1 MSLVIAHIT
10 WMSCLVNVKG
20 RDIVRLN
27 KLSPKVFIFLG
38 VLSGLAPSFAFSDEA
53 SLLDAAQGNDVVSAI
68 ALIEEGADVNMAYP
82 DGATAL
88 HWAAHWNAVALTER
102 LLSAGAVVGAT
113 NELGVTPISIACRN
127 GSEAMVDILL
137 RAGANAAGAEPSG
150 ETVLMSCARTGLL
163 GAVEKLLVAGAESN
177 SVEINSG
184 QSALMWAAA
193 QGHTRV
199 VDLLIGAGAD
209 VNASSSGKFTPL
221 MFAARTGALESVEL
235 LLEAGANVNAT
246 TDEGLSPLL
255 VASASLDA
263 ITGSDYRLVVNESQ
277 HQDLGIMLLDHGA
290 DVSQSDQYGMT
301 SLHYAV
307 EMNKPRLLRKLL
319 EKGADPNAQLTEGLP
334 FRRGDYVGRGEYDG
348 ASPFWLAT
356 RLGSVGMMRE
366 LLDAGA
372 DPELPQAWG
381 VTPTMVASGVTQTD
395 SRIVSEDKLIKALEL
410 LVLEIGTDIHSVDRS
425 GQTAVHGAANVS
437 GNEIIKFLVAQGA
450 DPEAVDNRGRTPHDV
465 AMRTL
470 RPRPITAALL
480 RELASN

>member
-1 MSLVIAHIT
+1 MGIAHIT
-10 WMSCLVNVKG
+10 LMSCLANES
-20 RDIVRLN
+20 RYILRLN
-27 KLSPKVFIFLG
+27 KLNSYVL
-38 VLSGLAPSFAFSDEA
+38 VLSVLTGFLPTIAFADTA
-53 SLLDAAQGNDVVSAI
+53 SLLDAAQNNDVISAI
-68 ALIEEGADVNMAYP
+68 TLVNEGADVNMAYP

-88 HWAAHWNAVALTER
+88 HWAAHWSAIDLAES
-102 LLSAGAVVGAT
+102 LLNAGALVDVV
-113 NELGVTPISIACRN
+113 NELGITPIAIACRN
-127 GSEAMVDILL
+127 GSEAMVETLL
-137 RAGANAAGAEPSG
+137 RADANAFAVEPSG
-150 ETVLMSCARTGLL
+150 ETVLMSCSRTGLL
-163 GAVEKLLVAGAESN
+163 GAVEKLLAAGAEPN
-177 SVEINSG
+177 SLETNSG

-193 QGHTRV
+193 EGHTGV

-209 VNASSSGKFTPL
+209 VNASSSGRFTPL
-221 MFAARTGALESVEL
+221 MFSARSGALEIARL
-235 LLEAGANVNAT
+235 LLDAGADVNAT

-255 VASASLDA
+255 VATASLDA
-263 ITGSDYRLVVNESQ
+263 ITGSDYRLVVDESE
-277 HQDLGIMLLDHGA
+277 HQDLGILLIDHGA
-290 DVSQSDQYGMT
+290 DVNQSDQYGMT
-301 SLHYAV
+301 ALHYAV
-307 EMNKPRLLRKLL
+307 EMDKPRLLKKLL

-356 RLGSVGMMRE
+356 RLGNVEMMRE
-366 LLDAGA
+366 LLSAGA
-372 DPELPQAWG
+372 DPELRQAWG

-480 RELASN
+480 RELAAN

>member
-1 MSLVIAHIT
+1 MGIAHT
-10 WMSCLVNVKG
+10 TLMSCLANES
-20 RDIVRLN
+20 RYILRLN
-27 KLSPKVFIFLG
+27 KLNSYVL
-38 VLSGLAPSFAFSDEA
+38 VLSVLTGLLPTIAFADTA
-53 SLLDAAQGNDVVSAI
+53 SLLDAAQNNDVTSAI
-68 ALIEEGADVNMAYP
+68 SLVNEGADVNMAYP

-88 HWAAHWNAVALTER
+88 HWAVHWGATDLADR
-102 LLSAGAVVGAT
+102 LLSEGAAVDAA
-113 NELGVTPISIACRN
+113 NELGITPIAIACRN
-127 GSEAMVDILL
+127 GSEAMVETLL
-137 RAGANAAGAEPSG
+137 RADANAFAVEPSG
-150 ETVLMSCARTGLL
+150 ETVLMSCSRTGLL
-163 GAVEKLLVAGAESN
+163 GAVEKLLAAGAEPN
-177 SVEINSG
+177 SLETNSG

-193 QGHTRV
+193 EGHTGV

-209 VNASSSGKFTPL
+209 VNASSSGRFTPL
-221 MFAARTGALESVEL
+221 MFSARSGALEIARL
-235 LLEAGANVNAT
+235 LLDAGADVNAT

-255 VASASLDA
+255 VATASLDA
-263 ITGSDYRLVVNESQ
+263 ITGSDYRLVVDESE
-277 HQDLGIMLLDHGA
+277 HQDLGILLIDHGA
-290 DVSQSDQYGMT
+290 DVNQSDQYGMT
-301 SLHYAV
+301 ALHYAV
-307 EMNKPRLLRKLL
+307 EMDKPRLLKKLL

-356 RLGSVGMMRE
+356 RLGNVEMMRE
-366 LLDAGA
+366 LLSAGA
-372 DPELPQAWG
+372 DPELRQAWG

-450 DPEAVDNRGRTPHDV
+450 DPEALDNRGRTPHDV

-480 RELASN
+480 RELAAK

>member
-1 MSLVIAHIT
+1 MGIVHIT
-10 WMSCLVNVKG
+10 LMSCLANES
-20 RDIVRLN
+20 RYILRLN
-27 KLSPKVFIFLG
+27 RLNSYVL
-38 VLSGLAPSFAFSDEA
+38 VLSVLTGLLPTIAFADTA
-53 SLLDAAQGNDVVSAI
+53 SLLDAAQNNDVTSAI
-68 ALIEEGADVNMAYP
+68 TLVNEGADVNMAYP

-88 HWAAHWNAVALTER
+88 HWAAHWGAIDLADR
-102 LLSAGAVVGAT
+102 LLSEGAVVDAA
-113 NELGVTPISIACRN
+113 NELGITPIAIACRN
-127 GSEAMVDILL
+127 GSEVMVETLL
-137 RAGANAAGAEPSG
+137 RADANAFAVEPSG
-150 ETVLMSCARTGLL
+150 ETVLMSCSRTGLL
-163 GAVEKLLVAGAESN
+163 GAVEKLLGAGAEPN
-177 SVEINSG
+177 SLETNSG

-193 QGHTRV
+193 EGHTGV

-209 VNASSSGKFTPL
+209 VNASSSGRFTPL
-221 MFAARTGALESVEL
+221 MFSARSGALKIARL
-235 LLEAGANVNAT
+235 LLDAGADVNAT

-255 VASASLDA
+255 VATASLDA
-263 ITGSDYRLVVNESQ
+263 ITGSDYRLVVDESE
-277 HQDLGIMLLDHGA
+277 HQDLGILLIDHGA
-290 DVSQSDQYGMT
+290 DVNQSDQYGMT
-301 SLHYAV
+301 ALHYAV
-307 EMNKPRLLRKLL
+307 EMDKPRLLKKLL

-356 RLGSVGMMRE
+356 RLGNVEMMRE
-366 LLDAGA
+366 LLSAGA
-372 DPELPQAWG
+372 DPELRQAWG

-480 RELASN
+480 RELAAN

>member
-10 WMSCLVNVKG
+10 WMSYLVEVES

-27 KLSPKVFIFLG
+27 KLSLKICIFLS
-38 VLSGLAPSFAFSDEA
+38 VLSGPASSFAVSDDA
-53 SLLDAAQGNDVVSAI
+53 NLLDAAQGNDVTLAI

-88 HWAAHWNAVALTER
+88 HWAAHWSATNLAEALLR
-102 LLSAGAVVGAT
+102 AGAFVDGS
-113 NELGVTPISIACRN
+113 NELGITPISIACRN
-127 GSEAMVDILL
+127 GSEEMVDTLL
-137 RAGANAAGAEPSG
+137 KADANARGAEPSG

-163 GAVEKLLVAGAESN
+163 GAVEKLLASGAEPN

-184 QSALMWAAA
+184 QTALMWAAA
-193 QGHTRV
+193 AGHTNV

-209 VNASSSGKFTPL
+209 VSASSSGKFTPL
-221 MFAARTGALESVEL
+221 MFAARSGALESVEL

-255 VASASLDA
+255 VAAASLDA

-277 HQDLGIMLLDHGA
+277 HQDLGVLLLDHGA

-319 EKGADPNAQLTEGLP
+319 EKGADPNAQLTQGLP

-356 RLGSVGMMRE
+356 RLGSVDMMKE

>member
-1 MSLVIAHIT
+1 MGIAHIT
-10 WMSCLVNVKG
+10 LMSCLANES
-20 RDIVRLN
+20 RYILRLN
-27 KLSPKVFIFLG
+27 KLNSYVL
-38 VLSGLAPSFAFSDEA
+38 VLSVLTGLLPTIAFADTA
-53 SLLDAAQGNDVVSAI
+53 SLLDAAQNNDVTSAI
-68 ALIEEGADVNMAYP
+68 TLVNEGADVNMAYP

-88 HWAAHWNAVALTER
+88 HWAAHWGATDLAES
-102 LLSAGAVVGAT
+102 LLNAGALVDVV
-113 NELGVTPISIACRN
+113 NELGITPIAIACRN
-127 GSEAMVDILL
+127 GSEAMVETLL
-137 RAGANAAGAEPSG
+137 RADANAFAVEPSG
-150 ETVLMSCARTGLL
+150 ETVLMSCSRTGLL
-163 GAVEKLLVAGAESN
+163 GAVEKLLAAGAEPN
-177 SVEINSG
+177 SLETNSG

-193 QGHTRV
+193 EGHTGV

-209 VNASSSGKFTPL
+209 VNASSSGRFTPL
-221 MFAARTGALESVEL
+221 MFSARSGALEIARL
-235 LLEAGANVNAT
+235 LLDAGADVNAT

-255 VASASLDA
+255 VATASLDA
-263 ITGSDYRLVVNESQ
+263 ITGSDYRLVVDESE
-277 HQDLGIMLLDHGA
+277 HQDLGILLIDHGA
-290 DVSQSDQYGMT
+290 DVNQSDQYGMT
-301 SLHYAV
+301 ALHYAV
-307 EMNKPRLLRKLL
+307 EMDKPRLLKKLL

-356 RLGSVGMMRE
+356 RLGNVEMMRE
-366 LLDAGA
+366 LLSAGA
-372 DPELPQAWG
+372 DPELRQAWG

-480 RELASN
+480 RELAAN

>member
-1 MSLVIAHIT
+1 MGIAHIT
-10 WMSCLVNVKG
+10 LMSCLANES
-20 RDIVRLN
+20 RYILRLN
-27 KLSPKVFIFLG
+27 KLNSYVL
-38 VLSGLAPSFAFSDEA
+38 VLSVLTGLLPTIAFADTA
-53 SLLDAAQGNDVVSAI
+53 SLLDAAQNNDVNSAI
-68 ALIEEGADVNMAYP
+68 TLVNEGADVNMAYP

-88 HWAAHWNAVALTER
+88 HWAAHWGATDLADR
-102 LLSAGAVVGAT
+102 LLSEGAAVDAA
-113 NELGVTPISIACRN
+113 NELGITPIAIACRN
-127 GSEAMVDILL
+127 GSEAMVETLL
-137 RAGANAAGAEPSG
+137 RADANVFAVEPSG
-150 ETVLMSCARTGLL
+150 ETVLMSCSRTGLL
-163 GAVEKLLVAGAESN
+163 GAVEKLLAAGAEPN
-177 SVEINSG
+177 SLGTNSG

-193 QGHTRV
+193 EGHTGV

-209 VNASSSGKFTPL
+209 VNASSSGRFTPL
-221 MFAARTGALESVEL
+221 MFSARSGALQIARL
-235 LLEAGANVNAT
+235 LLDAGADVNAT
-246 TDEGLSPLL
+246 TAEGLSPLL
-255 VASASLDA
+255 VATASLDA
-263 ITGSDYRLVVNESQ
+263 ITGSDYRLVVDESE
-277 HQDLGIMLLDHGA
+277 HQDLGILLIDHGA
-290 DVSQSDQYGMT
+290 DVNQSDQYGMT
-301 SLHYAV
+301 ALHYAV
-307 EMNKPRLLRKLL
+307 EMDKPRLLKKLL

-356 RLGSVGMMRE
+356 RLGNVEMMRE
-366 LLDAGA
+366 LLSAGA
-372 DPELPQAWG
+372 DPELRQAWG

-480 RELASN
+480 RELAAN

>member
-1 MSLVIAHIT
+1 MGIAHT
-10 WMSCLVNVKG
+10 TLMSCLANES
-20 RDIVRLN
+20 RYILRLN
-27 KLSPKVFIFLG
+27 KLNSYVL
-38 VLSGLAPSFAFSDEA
+38 VLSVLTGLLPTIAFADTA
-53 SLLDAAQGNDVVSAI
+53 SLLDAAQNNDVTSAI
-68 ALIEEGADVNMAYP
+68 SLVNEGADVNMAYP

-88 HWAAHWNAVALTER
+88 HWAAHW
-102 LLSAGAVVGAT
+102 GAT
-113 NELGVTPISIACRN
+113 DLADRLISEGAAVDAANELGITPIAIACRN
-127 GSEAMVDILL
+127 GSEAMVETLL
-137 RAGANAAGAEPSG
+137 RADANAFAVEPSG
-150 ETVLMSCARTGLL
+150 ETVLMSCSRTGLL
-163 GAVEKLLVAGAESN
+163 GAVEKLLAAGAEPN
-177 SVEINSG
+177 SLETNSG

-193 QGHTRV
+193 EGHTGV

-209 VNASSSGKFTPL
+209 VNASSSGRFTPL
-221 MFAARTGALESVEL
+221 MFSARSGALKIARL
-235 LLEAGANVNAT
+235 LLDAGADVNAT

-255 VASASLDA
+255 VATASLDA
-263 ITGSDYRLVVNESQ
+263 ITGSDYRLVVDESE
-277 HQDLGIMLLDHGA
+277 HQDLGILLIDHGA
-290 DVSQSDQYGMT
+290 DVNQSDQYGMT
-301 SLHYAV
+301 ALHYAV
-307 EMNKPRLLRKLL
+307 EMDKPRLLKKLL

-356 RLGSVGMMRE
+356 RLGNVEMMRE
-366 LLDAGA
+366 LLSAGA
-372 DPELPQAWG
+372 DPELRQAWG

-450 DPEAVDNRGRTPHDV
+450 DPEALDNRGRTPHDV

-480 RELASN
+480 RELAAN

>member
-1 MSLVIAHIT
+1 MSLGIAHIT
-10 WMSCLVNVKG
+10 LMSCLANES
-20 RDIVRLN
+20 RYILRLN
-27 KLSPKVFIFLG
+27 KLNSYVL
-38 VLSGLAPSFAFSDEA
+38 VLSVLTGLLPTIAFADTA
-53 SLLDAAQGNDVVSAI
+53 SLLDAAQNNDVTSAI
-68 ALIEEGADVNMAYP
+68 TLVNEGADVNMAYP

-88 HWAAHWNAVALTER
+88 HWAAHWSAIDLAES
-102 LLSAGAVVGAT
+102 LLNAGALVDVV
-113 NELGVTPISIACRN
+113 NELGITPIAIACRN
-127 GSEAMVDILL
+127 GSEAMVETLL
-137 RAGANAAGAEPSG
+137 RADANAFAVEPSG
-150 ETVLMSCARTGLL
+150 ETVLMSCSRTGLL
-163 GAVEKLLVAGAESN
+163 GAVEKLLAAGAEPN
-177 SVEINSG
+177 SLETNSG

-193 QGHTRV
+193 EGHTGV

-209 VNASSSGKFTPL
+209 VNASSSGRFTPL
-221 MFAARTGALESVEL
+221 MFSARSGAFEIARL
-235 LLEAGANVNAT
+235 LLDAGADVNAT

-255 VASASLDA
+255 VATASLDA
-263 ITGSDYRLVVNESQ
+263 ITGSDYRLVVDESE
-277 HQDLGIMLLDHGA
+277 HQDLGILLIDHGA
-290 DVSQSDQYGMT
+290 DVNQSDQYGMT
-301 SLHYAV
+301 ALHYAV
-307 EMNKPRLLRKLL
+307 EMDKPRLLKKLL
-319 EKGADPNAQLTEGLP
+319 ERGADPNAQLTEGLP

-356 RLGSVGMMRE
+356 RLGNVEMMRE
-366 LLDAGA
+366 LLSAGA
-372 DPELPQAWG
+372 DPELRQAWG

-480 RELASN
+480 RELAAN

>member
-1 MSLVIAHIT
+1 MGIAHIT
-10 WMSCLVNVKG
+10 LMSCLANES
-20 RDIVRLN
+20 RYILRLN
-27 KLSPKVFIFLG
+27 KLNSYVL
-38 VLSGLAPSFAFSDEA
+38 VLSVLTGLLPTIAFADTA
-53 SLLDAAQGNDVVSAI
+53 SLLDAAQNNDVNSAI
-68 ALIEEGADVNMAYP
+68 TLVNEGADVNMAYP

-88 HWAAHWNAVALTER
+88 HWAAHWGATDLADR
-102 LLSAGAVVGAT
+102 LLSEGAAVDAA
-113 NELGVTPISIACRN
+113 NELGITPIAIACRN
-127 GSEAMVDILL
+127 GSEAMVETLL
-137 RAGANAAGAEPSG
+137 RADANVFAVEPSG
-150 ETVLMSCARTGLL
+150 ETVLMSCSRTGLL
-163 GAVEKLLVAGAESN
+163 GAVEKLLAAGAEPN
-177 SVEINSG
+177 SLGTNSG

-193 QGHTRV
+193 EGHTGV

-209 VNASSSGKFTPL
+209 VNASSSGRFTPL
-221 MFAARTGALESVEL
+221 MFSARSGALKIARL
-235 LLEAGANVNAT
+235 LLDAGADVNAT

-255 VASASLDA
+255 VATASLDA
-263 ITGSDYRLVVNESQ
+263 ITGSDYRLVVDESE
-277 HQDLGIMLLDHGA
+277 HQDLGILLIDHGA
-290 DVSQSDQYGMT
+290 DVNQSDQYGMT
-301 SLHYAV
+301 ALHYAV
-307 EMNKPRLLRKLL
+307 EMDKPKLLKKLL

-356 RLGSVGMMRE
+356 RLGNVEMMRE
-366 LLDAGA
+366 LLSAGA
-372 DPELPQAWG
+372 DPELRQAWG

-480 RELASN
+480 RDLAAN

>member
-1 MSLVIAHIT
+1 MGIAHT
-10 WMSCLVNVKG
+10 TLMSCLANES
-20 RDIVRLN
+20 RYILRLN
-27 KLSPKVFIFLG
+27 KLNSYVL
-38 VLSGLAPSFAFSDEA
+38 VLSVLTGLLPTIAFADTA
-53 SLLDAAQGNDVVSAI
+53 SLLDAAQNNDVTSAI
-68 ALIEEGADVNMAYP
+68 SLVNEGADVNMAYP

-88 HWAAHWNAVALTER
+88 HWAAHWGATDLADS
-102 LLSAGAVVGAT
+102 LLSEGAAVNAA
-113 NELGVTPISIACRN
+113 NELGITPIAIACRN
-127 GSEAMVDILL
+127 GSEAMVETLL
-137 RAGANAAGAEPSG
+137 RADANAFAVEPSG
-150 ETVLMSCARTGLL
+150 ETVLMSCSRTGLL
-163 GAVEKLLVAGAESN
+163 GAVEKLLAAGAEPN
-177 SVEINSG
+177 SLETNSG

-193 QGHTRV
+193 EGHTGV

-209 VNASSSGKFTPL
+209 VNASSSGRFTPL
-221 MFAARTGALESVEL
+221 MFSARSGALKIARL
-235 LLEAGANVNAT
+235 LLDAGADVNAT

-255 VASASLDA
+255 VATASLDA
-263 ITGSDYRLVVNESQ
+263 ITGSDYRLVVDESE
-277 HQDLGIMLLDHGA
+277 HQDLGILLIDHGA
-290 DVSQSDQYGMT
+290 DVNQSDQYGMT
-301 SLHYAV
+301 ALHYAV
-307 EMNKPRLLRKLL
+307 EMDKPRLLKKLL

-356 RLGSVGMMRE
+356 RLGNVEMMRE
-366 LLDAGA
+366 LLSAGA
-372 DPELPQAWG
+372 DPELRQAWG

-450 DPEAVDNRGRTPHDV
+450 DPEALDNRGRTPHDV

-480 RELASN
+480 RELAAN

>member
-1 MSLVIAHIT
+1 MGIAHT
-10 WMSCLVNVKG
+10 TLMSCLANES
-20 RDIVRLN
+20 RYILRLN
-27 KLSPKVFIFLG
+27 KLNSYVL
-38 VLSGLAPSFAFSDEA
+38 VLSVLTGLLPTIAFADTA
-53 SLLDAAQGNDVVSAI
+53 SLLDAAQNNDVTSAI
-68 ALIEEGADVNMAYP
+68 SLVNEGADVNMAYP

-88 HWAAHWNAVALTER
+88 HWAAHW
-102 LLSAGAVVGAT
+102 GAT
-113 NELGVTPISIACRN
+113 DLADRLISEGAAVDAANELGITPIAIACRN
-127 GSEAMVDILL
+127 GSEAMVETLL
-137 RAGANAAGAEPSG
+137 RADANAFAVEPSG
-150 ETVLMSCARTGLL
+150 ETVLMSCSRTGLL
-163 GAVEKLLVAGAESN
+163 GAVEKLLAAGAEPN
-177 SVEINSG
+177 SLETNSG

-193 QGHTRV
+193 EGHTGV

-209 VNASSSGKFTPL
+209 VNASSSGRFTPL
-221 MFAARTGALESVEL
+221 MFSARSGALEIARL
-235 LLEAGANVNAT
+235 LLDAGADVNAT

-255 VASASLDA
+255 VATASLDA
-263 ITGSDYRLVVNESQ
+263 ITGSDYRLVVDESE
-277 HQDLGIMLLDHGA
+277 HQDLGILLIDHGA
-290 DVSQSDQYGMT
+290 DVNQSDQYGMT
-301 SLHYAV
+301 ALHYAV
-307 EMNKPRLLRKLL
+307 EMDKPRLLKKLL

-356 RLGSVGMMRE
+356 RLGNVEMMRE
-366 LLDAGA
+366 LLSAGA
-372 DPELPQAWG
+372 DPELRQAWG

-480 RELASN
+480 RELAAK

>member
-1 MSLVIAHIT
+1 MSLGIAHIT
-10 WMSCLVNVKG
+10 LMSCLANES
-20 RDIVRLN
+20 RYILRLN
-27 KLSPKVFIFLG
+27 KLNSYVL
-38 VLSGLAPSFAFSDEA
+38 VLSVLTGLLPTIAFADTA
-53 SLLDAAQGNDVVSAI
+53 SLLDAAQNNDVTSAI
-68 ALIEEGADVNMAYP
+68 TLVNEGADVNMAYP

-88 HWAAHWNAVALTER
+88 HWAAHWSAIDLADR
-102 LLSAGAVVGAT
+102 LLNEGALVDAA
-113 NELGVTPISIACRN
+113 NELGITPIAIACRN
-127 GSEAMVDILL
+127 GSEAMVETLL
-137 RAGANAAGAEPSG
+137 RADANAFAVEPSG
-150 ETVLMSCARTGLL
+150 ETVLMSCSRTGLL
-163 GAVEKLLVAGAESN
+163 GAVEKLLAAGAEPN
-177 SVEINSG
+177 SLETNSG

-193 QGHTRV
+193 EGHTGV

-209 VNASSSGKFTPL
+209 VNASSSGRFTPL
-221 MFAARTGALESVEL
+221 MFSARSGALEIARL
-235 LLEAGANVNAT
+235 LLDAGADVNAT

-255 VASASLDA
+255 VATASLDA
-263 ITGSDYRLVVNESQ
+263 ITGSDYRLVVDESE
-277 HQDLGIMLLDHGA
+277 HQDLGILLIDHGA
-290 DVSQSDQYGMT
+290 DVNQSDQYGMT
-301 SLHYAV
+301 ALHYAV
-307 EMNKPRLLRKLL
+307 EMDKPRLLKKLL

-356 RLGSVGMMRE
+356 RLGNVEMMRE
-366 LLDAGA
+366 LLSAGA
-372 DPELPQAWG
+372 DPELRQAWG

-480 RELASN
+480 RELAAN